1 MNLFKTASLTAIP
14 TVLSMVAGIIT
25 NKIMAIY
32 VGPAGVAFLGQMNNF
47 FNILSTIANAGIG
60 SGIVKYAAEF
70 KEDKETVEKIVGTSV
85 FLMAIPTLI
94 ITLFTSL
101 FAVQISEFLFKDQ
114 SYALYVLIAALIIPI
129 TVFNVL
135 CTSLWNA
142 HQEINKLVIRNIIGT
157 LLSVVLVVLFV
168 IPFGIKGSL
177 IATSLSTLIMF
188 FLLLNPLKTSVWFSW
203 RILIPKKDSDLLT
216 QLLKFSAMSAAS
228 LLMVTCVQFFLRRF
242 IGETLSYTDAGIWQS
257 MNRISEMYLLVVTT
271 SLGFYYIPKLSSIK
285 TDFELR
291 NEIFSGYK
299 LVAPTVAL
307 SGFLIWFFRDLI
319 ITILYAPSFAS
330 MESLFACQMI
340 GDFLKICSWLLG
352 ALMISKAMTRYFI
365 ATEMI
370 AGVANLVLHI
380 YFIEKFGLIG
390 APIAYM
396 TLYALHLSAM
406 IFIFRKILTA
416 RSIQE

>member
-32 VGPAGVAFLGQMNNF
+32 VGPAGVAFLGQMTNF
-47 FNILSTIANAGIG
+47 FTILSSIANAGIG
-60 SGIVKYAAEF
+60 SGVVKYAAEF
-70 KEDKETVEKIVGTSV
+70 KDDKEALNKIVGTSV

-94 ITLFTSL
+94 ITLFASL
-101 FAVQISEFLFKDQ
+101 FAIQISEFLFKDQ
-114 SYALYVLIAALIIPI
+114 SYSLYVLVAALIIPI

-142 HQEINKLVIRNIIGT
+142 HQEIKKLVIRNIIGT
-157 LLSVVLVVLFV
+157 LVSVVLVVLFV

-177 IATSLSTLIMF
+177 IATSLSALIMF
-188 FLLLNPLKTSVWFSW
+188 FLLLPPLKTSIWFSW
-203 RILIPKKDSDLLT
+203 KMLIPRKDSDLFAK
-216 QLLKFSAMSAAS
+216 LLKFSAMSAAS

-291 NEIFSGYK
+291 HEIFSGYK

-319 ITILYAPSFAS
+319 IAILYAPSFAS

-365 ATEMI
+365 ATEI
-370 AGVANLVLHI
+370 VAGVANLVLHI

-396 TLYALHLSAM
+396 TLYALHFSAM

-416 RSIQE
+416 RSIRE